1 MKKTIAVL
9 IALML
14 AVSCLSL
21 TAFAQERNEMV
32 PVVVKLPGDW
42 YSPILWARVD
52 DVTNALT
59 A

>member
-21 TAFAQERNEMV
+21 TAFAQEENTAI
-32 PVVVKLPGDW
+32 
-42 YSPILWARVD
+42 SRVG
-52 DVTNALT
+52 AIE
-59 A
+59 

>member
-21 TAFAQERNEMV
+21 TAFAQEENEMV
-32 PVVVKLPGDW
+32 PAVKPW
-42 YSPILWARVD
+42 NLWQRD
-52 DVTNALT
+52 GTISGCRTLFRM
-59 A
+59 

>member
-21 TAFAQERNEMV
+21 TAFAQEENEMV
-32 PVVVKLPGDW
+32 PCGRESAGWLGFSQPVGMG
-42 YSPILWARVD
+42 R
-52 DVTNALT
+52 
-59 A
+59 